1 MLATFATPPLP
12 HTLATL
18 SLPSFLLPT
27 SELTFYVAYFL
38 ARFISLLNAQVVIL
52 QPQRQTVNK

>member
-12 HTLATL
+12 HTLAAL
-18 SLPSFLLPT
+18 SLPSFILPT
-27 SELTFYVAYFL
+27 ELTFYVAYFL